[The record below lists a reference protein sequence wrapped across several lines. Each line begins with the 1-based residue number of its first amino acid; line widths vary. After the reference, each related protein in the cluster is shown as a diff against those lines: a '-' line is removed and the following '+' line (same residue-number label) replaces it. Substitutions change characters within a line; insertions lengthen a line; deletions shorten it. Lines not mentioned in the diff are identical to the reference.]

1 MAHRAKPLALGDME
15 LLCDPAP
22 IQVGNRVWK
31 DSDSDGIQDANE
43 SGFAAIQVQLI
54 QGASAV
60 ATTTTDANGN
70 YYFSNLTPNSA
81 YTVRI
86 LTTQSAL
93 TGWGNSPANASDGA
107 HAANSSNSAF
117 TDTVDSDYSVSGS
130 NANIT
135 FTTGAAGFN
144 NHSFDFGFT
153 PPVPPVIDLN
163 VRKSSSANGGPVVA
177 GDTITYTMVITSSSA
192 ITQTGL
198 SISDTLPAGTSY
210 VPNSLRVTG
219 YYTFTAR
226 DDFSAGANYSGGSGW
241 SSNWVEENDDGSPTT
256 GKIFAFLSCP
266 TLNSNCLAFEANPTI
281 ANTIRRDVDLSNSIT
296 ATFSVVGVGN
306 PPVRTVT
313 LAMADSTGGV
323 VQQTLGQ
330 LTNSTLQ
337 TISVGIPSQFYI
349 STARLRATGAAGS
362 VSYNLTDNYLIS
374 GVKITTTAP
383 ATGLPA
389 ILSVPNNFLINSQ
402 YPMTVTYAVVV
413 NTPVPASVGAIV
425 NTVAVTSTVNT
436 LAKTSTVTDTLSGQ
450 KIGNYVWLDTNQ
462 DGIQDSSD
470 QPLSGVQVWL
480 TDLSGN
486 ILSTTTTSA
495 TGEYYF
501 IAPTLGAGVT
511 YQVMLPLTQTALLNY
526 QPTVQDAGTD
536 DTADSDG
543 NATMIADRL
552 LIQLTSPTPGNYNF
566 TYDFGFIPR
575 IFDWGDLPEPKF
587 NTDITGTVGARH
599 EIVDG
604 LRIGNSVDSENSG
617 QPNSTATGD
626 GSDED
631 GVTIPALAPGASSV
645 VQVIVQNTL
654 AASATLYG
662 FIDFNNDGTFSASET
677 VTALVPSGT
686 TGLIPLTFNVPGG
699 SPTGVDIG
707 ARFRLSSDTTLSAD
721 GPTLSQ
727 LAPNGEVE
735 DYIIRLV
742 NPDRYG

>member
-1 MAHRAKPLALGDME
+1 MIFRQE
-15 LLCDPAP
+15 
-22 IQVGNRVWK
+22 
-31 DSDSDGIQDANE
+31 
-43 SGFAAIQVQLI
+43 
-54 QGASAV
+54 
-60 ATTTTDANGN
+60 
-70 YYFSNLTPNSA
+70 
-81 YTVRI
+81 RI
-86 LTTQSAL
+86 
-93 TGWGNSPANASDGA
+93 
-107 HAANSSNSAF
+107 
-117 TDTVDSDYSVSGS
+117 
-130 NANIT
+130 
-135 FTTGAAGFN
+135 
-144 NHSFDFGFT
+144 
-153 PPVPPVIDLN
+153 
-163 VRKSSSANGGPVVA
+163 
-177 GDTITYTMVITSSSA
+177 
-192 ITQTGL
+192 
-198 SISDTLPAGTSY
+198 
-210 VPNSLRVTG
+210 
-219 YYTFTAR
+219 
-226 DDFSAGANYSGGSGW
+226 YSGGSGW

-266 TLNSNCLAFEANPTI
+266 NLNSNCLVFEGSPSI

-296 ATFSVVGVGN
+296 ATFSVIGVGN
-306 PPVRTVT
+306 PTVRTVT

-330 LTNSTLQ
+330 LTSSTLQ
-337 TISVGIPSQFYI
+337 TVSVGIPSQFYI
-349 STARLRATGAAGS
+349 STARLRATGSAGV

-501 IAPTLGAGVT
+501 IAPTLGAGVA

-526 QPTVQDAGTD
+526 QPTVQDAGTND
-536 DTADSDG
+536 AADSDG

-631 GVTIPALAPGASSV
+631 GVAIPALAPGASSV

-686 TGLIPLTFNVPGG
+686 DRAYPAHLQCAGRLANRCRYRRSL
-699 SPTGVDIG
+699 PTEQ
-707 ARFRLSSDTTLSAD
+707 RHNFECRRS
-721 GPTLSQ
+721 
-727 LAPNGEVE
+727 
-735 DYIIRLV
+735 
-742 NPDRYG
+742 NPKPVGTQW